1 MKLVT
6 CFERRFI
13 MDINAK
19 IEVFLEK
26 WNEMMNAANDIEEF
40 KWKFSVSITSDN
52 SLLPERTRAINGINE
67 SFAAHDMTWN
77 SSNN

>member
-19 IEVFLEK
+19 IETFLEK
-26 WNEMMNAANDIEEF
+26 WNEMLTVANEIEEF
-40 KWKFSVSITSDN
+40 KWRFEVGITSDN
-52 SLLPERTRAINGINE
+52 SLTPERVRTINGINE
-67 SFAAHDMTWN
+67 SFTTHDMTWS